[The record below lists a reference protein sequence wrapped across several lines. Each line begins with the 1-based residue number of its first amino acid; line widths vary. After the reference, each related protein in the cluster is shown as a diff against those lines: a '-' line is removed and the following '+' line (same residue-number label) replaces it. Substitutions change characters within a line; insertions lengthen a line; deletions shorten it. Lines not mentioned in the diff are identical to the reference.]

1 MEYLGIDKKPRFL
14 NHSII
19 PIASVEEMEQRMKF
33 MYTTPRQLPLFEEE
47 KDGNLTQYCEES

>member
-1 MEYLGIDKKPRFL
+1 MINIDKKPRFL
-14 NHSII
+14 NHSAILV
-19 PIASVEEMEQRMKF
+19 PSVEEMEQRMKF